1 MCYFAA
7 AEAGGRSLEAAAQ
20 VQAADLGLELKC
32 STDVW
37 LVSVPWLMSCG
48 TGWYHASRWH
58 PRSDQSTVSKCFP
71 TEDTTCPAQ
80 LLLQT
85 AACPTCGPRCTARQR
100 NFPSDLQHNYQPLSL
115 LTPDSL
121 YFAFFFICTRQI
133 CYERK
138 KESGAPLLLLQM
150 KCRVKRPCR
159 VFDEFIKANI
169 FSFFIIL
176 NNTAFN
182 KLFLYLT
189 SDCCDPVWY
198 IFCFSV
204 TPVEELKGLIDK
216 QRREVLL

>member
-20 VQAADLGLELKC
+20 LQAADLGLELKC

-85 AACPTCGPRCTARQR
+85 AACPTCGPRCTACQR
-100 NFPSDLQHNYQPLSL
+100 NFPSDLQHNYQSFFAPDTRFSL
-115 LTPDSL
+115 LCFLFYLHVPNL
-121 YFAFFFICTRQI
+121 LREE
-133 CYERK
+133 ERK
-138 KESGAPLLLLQM
+138 RSTSFAPADEMSPETSLQ
-150 KCRVKRPCR
+150 
-159 VFDEFIKANI
+159 
-169 FSFFIIL
+169 
-176 NNTAFN
+176 
-182 KLFLYLT
+182 
-189 SDCCDPVWY
+189 
-198 IFCFSV
+198 
-204 TPVEELKGLIDK
+204 GLWW
-216 QRREVLL
+216 VY

>member
-115 LTPDSL
+115 LTQILFTLLSFL
-121 YFAFFFICTRQI
+121 FARAKSATRG
-133 CYERK
+133 RK
-138 KESGAPLLLLQM
+138 KAEHLFCSCRWNVAWNVLAGSLMSLLKL
-150 KCRVKRPCR
+150 
-159 VFDEFIKANI
+159 I
-169 FSFFIIL
+169 FSVFYHS
-176 NNTAFN
+176 
-182 KLFLYLT
+182 K
-189 SDCCDPVWY
+189 
-198 IFCFSV
+198 
-204 TPVEELKGLIDK
+204 
-216 QRREVLL
+216 